1 MGAGIRTQVQKGHLQ
16 GFQIC
21 NLIETLVLAAGQLD
35 FRGRIRV
42 GVQGVDERNPDEG
55 QANAHYLPVS
65 MYVAY
70 NPKACLLCTRGVSY
84 HPKVVR
90 Q

>member
-35 FRGRIRV
+35 FRGRIRD
-42 GVQGVDERNPDEG
+42 GAQDVDEGNPDEG
-55 QANAHYLPVS
+55 QANAHYVPVS
-65 MYVAY
+65 MYVR
-70 NPKACLLCTRGVSY
+70 CL
-84 HPKVVR
+84 
-90 Q
+90 

>member
-35 FRGRIRV
+35 FRGGGSESESKASTKETLTRAKPTLIICLCLCTLPIIPR
-42 GVQGVDERNPDEG
+42 
-55 QANAHYLPVS
+55 PVS
-65 MYVAY
+65 YVREVFHTI
-70 NPKACLLCTRGVSY
+70 LRL
-84 HPKVVR
+84 
-90 Q
+90 